1 MELLIIIAKN
11 GAQHDYSKFVKSKG
25 YGWSRED
32 VDSEKTVR
40 VKTGTLRRYK
50 ITTKRKLSYELMNMT
65 RAELAQLDDDTSQP
79 TYEAIV
85 LDLHGKMRKKFYTS
99 SFSATLSDL
108 YDENGQWEGASFNMI
123 EV

>member
-1 MELLIIIAKN
+1 MELLIIN
-11 GAQHDYSKFVKSKG
+11 GHDYSRFVKSKG

-50 ITTKRKLSYELMNMT
+50 ITTKRKLSYDMMNMT
-65 RAELAQLDDDTSQP
+65 REELAQLDDDLSKP
-79 TYEAIV
+79 TYPATF
-85 LDLHGKMRKKFYTS
+85 LDLHGKMTRTFYTS